1 MKERGYFL
9 TILSAIIFGFTPILA
24 KITYNMGSN
33 GITLAFFRHLF
44 VIPILFLIIKL
55 LKINYKITLEQLKK
69 IILVGVIGNAFTV
82 AMLYTSYSYIQV
94 GSATVLHFLYPMFVS
109 LICFFY
115 YKEQLS
121 KAVIICLVIAS
132 IGILFFIEGGNTS
145 FIGLFLALFSG
156 ITFAYYIVGV
166 EKLGLQTINPYVL
179 NFYFAIVIAI
189 TLLIIGIISNQLVLS
204 LPMKAYSYSF
214 IIAILTSIIGII
226 CLQQGIK
233 YLGATTASILSMFEP
248 VTSVIFGIIILHE
261 RLTIVK
267 ASGCLI
273 ILGAVIGLI
282 VSSSKKGRLMCLS
295 IL

>member
-24 KITYNMGSN
+24 KITYNIGSN

-44 VIPILFLIIKL
+44 VIPILFLMIKL
-55 LKINYKITLEQLKK
+55 LKINYKISLEQLKK
-69 IILVGVIGNAFTV
+69 ITLVGVIGNAFTV

-121 KAVIICLVIAS
+121 KAVRICLAIAS
-132 IGILFFIEGGNTS
+132 IGILFFIEGGNAS

-204 LPMKAYSYSF
+204 LPMKAYGYSF
-214 IIAILTSIIGII
+214 IIAILTSTIGII

-233 YLGATTASILSMFEP
+233 HLGATTASILSMFEP

-261 RLTIVK
+261 QLTIVK
-267 ASGCLI
+267 AIGCLI

-282 VSSSKKGRLMCLS
+282 VSNSKKEG
-295 IL
+295 

>member
-1 MKERGYFL
+1 MF
-9 TILSAIIFGFTPILA
+9 
-24 KITYNMGSN
+24 SN
-33 GITLAFFRHLF
+33 CKYWDI
-44 VIPILFLIIKL
+44 V
-55 LKINYKITLEQLKK
+55 
-69 IILVGVIGNAFTV
+69 
-82 AMLYTSYSYIQV
+82 
-94 GSATVLHFLYPMFVS
+94 
-109 LICFFY
+109 
-115 YKEQLS
+115 
-121 KAVIICLVIAS
+121 
-132 IGILFFIEGGNTS
+132 FIEGGNAS

-204 LPMKAYSYSF
+204 LPMKAYGYSF

-233 YLGATTASILSMFEP
+233 HLGATTASILSMFEP

-261 RLTIVK
+261 QLTIVK
-267 ASGCLI
+267 AIGCLI

-282 VSSSKKGRLMCLS
+282 VSNSKKEG
-295 IL
+295 

>member
-24 KITYNMGSN
+24 KITYNIGSN

-44 VIPILFLIIKL
+44 VIPILFLMIKL
-55 LKINYKITLEQLKK
+55 LKINYKISLEQLKK
-69 IILVGVIGNAFTV
+69 ITLVGVIGNAFTV

-121 KAVIICLVIAS
+121 KAVRICLAIAS
-132 IGILFFIEGGNTS
+132 IGILFFIEGGNAS

-166 EKLGLQTINPYVL
+166 EKLGLQTINPYV
-179 NFYFAIVIAI
+179 
-189 TLLIIGIISNQLVLS
+189 
-204 LPMKAYSYSF
+204 
-214 IIAILTSIIGII
+214 
-226 CLQQGIK
+226 
-233 YLGATTASILSMFEP
+233 
-248 VTSVIFGIIILHE
+248 
-261 RLTIVK
+261 
-267 ASGCLI
+267 
-273 ILGAVIGLI
+273 
-282 VSSSKKGRLMCLS
+282 
-295 IL
+295 

>member
-24 KITYNMGSN
+24 KITYNIGSN

-44 VIPILFLIIKL
+44 VIPILFLMIKL
-55 LKINYKITLEQLKK
+55 LKINYKISLEQLKK
-69 IILVGVIGNAFTV
+69 ITLVGVIGNAFTV

-121 KAVIICLVIAS
+121 KAVRICLAIAS
-132 IGILFFIEGGNTS
+132 IGILFFIEGGNAS

-189 TLLIIGIISNQLVLS
+189 
-204 LPMKAYSYSF
+204 
-214 IIAILTSIIGII
+214 LTSIIGII

-233 YLGATTASILSMFEP
+233 HLGATTASILSMFEP

-261 RLTIVK
+261 QLTIVK
-267 ASGCLI
+267 AIGCLI

-282 VSSSKKGRLMCLS
+282 VSNSKKEG
-295 IL
+295 

>member
-189 TLLIIGIISNQLVLS
+189 TLLIIGIISNHLVLS

-267 ASGCLI
+267 AIGCLI

-282 VSSSKKGRLMCLS
+282 VSNSKKEE
-295 IL
+295 

>member
-24 KITYNMGSN
+24 KLTYNMGSN

-189 TLLIIGIISNQLVLS
+189 TLLTIGIISNQLVLS
-204 LPMKAYSYSF
+204 LPMKAYGYSF
-214 IIAILTSIIGII
+214 IIAVLTSIIGII

-233 YLGATTASILSMFEP
+233 HLGATTASILSMFEP

-261 RLTIVK
+261 QLTIVK
-267 ASGCLI
+267 AIGCLI

-282 VSSSKKGRLMCLS
+282 VSNSKKEG
-295 IL
+295 

>member
-24 KITYNMGSN
+24 KITYNIGSN

-44 VIPILFLIIKL
+44 VIPILFLMIKL
-55 LKINYKITLEQLKK
+55 LKINYKISLEQLKK
-69 IILVGVIGNAFTV
+69 ITLVGVIGNAFTV

-109 LICFFY
+109 LICLFY

-121 KAVIICLVIAS
+121 KAVRICLAIAS
-132 IGILFFIEGGNTS
+132 IGILFFIEGGNDS

-204 LPMKAYSYSF
+204 LPMKAYGYSF

-233 YLGATTASILSMFEP
+233 HLGATTASILSMFEP

-261 RLTIVK
+261 QLTIVK
-267 ASGCLI
+267 AIGCLI

-282 VSSSKKGRLMCLS
+282 VSNSKKEG
-295 IL
+295 